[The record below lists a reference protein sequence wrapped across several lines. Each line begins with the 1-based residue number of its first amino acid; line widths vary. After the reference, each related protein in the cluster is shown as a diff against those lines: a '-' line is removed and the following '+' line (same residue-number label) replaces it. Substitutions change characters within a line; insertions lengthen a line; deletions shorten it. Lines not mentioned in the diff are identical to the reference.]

1 MSSSEGVPHLDGV
14 PHLAEATRG
23 LEEITAAGRT
33 DAISQDDLQRLM
45 RAVVRL
51 YTAKFDA
58 DGGFPAVPRAG
69 INATEA
75 MVTASAL
82 LKATNL
88 NVFELGLW
96 QQWS

>member
-1 MSSSEGVPHLDGV
+1 MSSSSTLSRIDELSAELEGVT
-14 PHLAEATRG
+14 AE
-23 LEEITAAGRT
+23 GRT
-33 DAISQDDLQRLM
+33 DALSQAELQRLM

-51 YTAKFDA
+51 YAAKFDA
-58 DGGFPAVPRAG
+58 DAGFPAVPYAG

-75 MVTASAL
+75 MVSASAL
-82 LKATNL
+82 LKAANL